1 GGGARREG
9 GGETGAEKWAEHA
22 LPTLNVARR
31 PIVEKTETKHM
42 IWGAFDRN
50 RLSQCIAGRDIH
62 ADFQLEI
69 ELPAGS
75 ELDFAVG
82 VTPLHVGTAYRLSA
96 HPDRGGAA
104 IRVDR

>member
-1 GGGARREG
+1 
-9 GGETGAEKWAEHA
+9 
-22 LPTLNVARR
+22 
-31 PIVEKTETKHM
+31 M

-104 IRVDR
+104 IVGDRQILEWRWDRIVGAGDPARALGGVDWGPKIREAP